1 MIAHLVAIGMTEHIA
16 AGYTAVLREQ
26 GHATPADFD
35 ALSLSELKSSL
46 NMKNG
51 HMKKVVA
58 HRAVAIEPKPE
69 QTTPVEG
76 MAFLRPVRPRHLRLL
91 LISYQDSARSADLL
105 ETRDNAFTGCEVFFL
120 FFSRNVLKV

>member
-1 MIAHLVAIGMTEHIA
+1 MTAHLVAIGMTEHIA

-26 GHATPADFD
+26 GHDTPADFD

-51 HMKKVVA
+51 HMKKVVK

-69 QTTPVEG
+69 QTTP
-76 MAFLRPVRPRHLRLL
+76 LQVRARGRQARAYPWAVRACSVQRSPREQKLL
-91 LISYQDSARSADLL
+91 
-105 ETRDNAFTGCEVFFL
+105 V
-120 FFSRNVLKV
+120 VLHGSF